1 MRRTA
6 LNMITTEITEGVATG
21 KTELNKPQI
30 KDKWQLFWLNI
41 FEFAFSSMLKKA
53 FFSVRIKNK
62 ENYDL
67 RDKTRG
73 CIIFASHC
81 CWWDGLVAYTLSRK
95 VFNTNIRMMVEE
107 LHRFPLLSRI
117 GAFSVDKNSP
127 QAAVKALN
135 YCTEFLNNPESVLWI
150 YPQGTVKPP
159 DYRPVKFASGMAYLC
174 SKLDGINL
182 IPIAHRYNFLRE
194 DRPEVFIEVGK
205 PIILDSTKIDRK
217 EFTAFL
223 EREFTQL
230 LDKQKNDIS
239 EAKLEGYEFI
249 FKSRLC
255 VAKLIEKYF
264 NWFVRSFT
272 T

>member
-1 MRRTA
+1 MKTK
-6 LNMITTEITEGVATG
+6 EIIEGA
-21 KTELNKPQI
+21 KTRLDKPNKPDI
-30 KDKWQLFWLNI
+30 KDHYQLFWLKI
-41 FEFAFSSMLKKA
+41 FDFAFSSMLKKA
-53 FFSVRIKNK
+53 FYSIRIKNK
-62 ENYDL
+62 EYYDC
-67 RDKTRG
+67 RDKTKA

-81 CWWDGLVAYTLSRK
+81 CWWDGLIAYVLCRK
-95 VFNTNIRMMVEE
+95 VLNTNIRLMVEE

-117 GAFSVDKNSP
+117 GAFSVDKDSP
-127 QAAVKALN
+127 QSAVKAIN
-135 YCTEFLNNPESVLWI
+135 YSAEFLNNPEGVLWI
-150 YPQGTVKPP
+150 YPQGAVKPP
-159 DYRPVKFASGMAYLC
+159 DHRPVKFASGVAYLC

-194 DRPEVFIEVGK
+194 DRPEIFIEIGK
-205 PIILDSTKIDRK
+205 PIILENSKLNRK

-223 EREFTQL
+223 EEEFTKF
-230 LDKQKNDIS
+230 LDKQKKDIS
-239 EAKLEGYEFI
+239 NGNLEGYEFI